1 LAAGDL
7 LLLYTD
13 GVTEARAADGQM
25 FGEARLQA
33 ALAANPAAS
42 AGEVLR
48 TIVGAIKTFVGEAP
62 PADDLTLV
70 VVKRNGS

>member
-1 LAAGDL
+1 
-7 LLLYTD
+7 
-13 GVTEARAADGQM
+13 
-25 FGEARLQA
+25 LQA
-33 ALAANPAAS
+33 ALAAHPAAS